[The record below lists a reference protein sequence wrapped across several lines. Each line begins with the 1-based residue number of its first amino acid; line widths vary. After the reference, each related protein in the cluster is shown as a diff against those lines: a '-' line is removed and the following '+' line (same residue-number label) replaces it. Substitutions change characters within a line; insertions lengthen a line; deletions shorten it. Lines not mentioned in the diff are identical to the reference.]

1 MKVHSGGIY
10 RQPHRETQA
19 FHCEVEV
26 EEVCIKIL
34 VLVLILDYFI
44 SQKNLEKIFKV
55 MNEIQSDK
63 FYINMAESWLI
74 CEIYIKFPKE
84 TEEFLKKN
92 NLNKFTQNKAI
103 SKIHDSYRIGKDE
116 KELLNKYRKI

>member
-1 MKVHSGGIY
+1 
-10 RQPHRETQA
+10 
-19 FHCEVEV
+19 
-26 EEVCIKIL
+26 
-34 VLVLILDYFI
+34 
-44 SQKNLEKIFKV
+44 

-84 TEEFLKKN
+84 TEDFLKKN

-103 SKIHDSYRIGKDE
+103 SKIHDSNRIGKDE